1 MEVKRMRSERGETR
15 QLAHILIAVA
25 VLGSLWGFSEVVL
38 SGALAAAGFPYRAA
52 LLTGIGLG
60 LMTLGV
66 AAYDGIW
73 MPMAGA
79 IVAVM
84 CKLLVVPL
92 LQVPASCKANSC
104 LAVLVEGLA
113 LSVTLAFVNRRMKEG
128 LVARVSGGA
137 GTALLAAAAFFPTG
151 MRLAPCPYLL
161 SFNEAGGLLTFV
173 LREGVPWAVASMAL
187 VPVGYW
193 LGERLREGVLSWDRK
208 PLSYYVGAAGT
219 VACCW
224 ASSAVA
230 ILLGW

>member
-1 MEVKRMRSERGETR
+1 MRGKRTETA
-15 QLAHILIAVA
+15 QWAHILIAVA

-60 LMTLGV
+60 LTSIAV
-66 AAYDGIW
+66 AAHHRMW
-73 MPMAGA
+73 MPAAGG

-84 CKLLVVPL
+84 VKLLVVPL

-104 LAVLVEGLA
+104 LAVVVEGLA
-113 LSVTLAFVNRRMKEG
+113 LSIAVALLDRRMRESV
-128 LVARVSGGA
+128 VARMSGGA
-137 GTALLAAAAFFPTG
+137 GAALLASAMFFPAG

-161 SFNEAGGLLTFV
+161 SFSRAGGLLPFV
-173 LREGVPWAVASMAL
+173 LREGVPWAIASMLL

-193 LGERLREGVLSWDRK
+193 LGERLREGVLAWEKK
-208 PLSYYVGAAGT
+208 PLTYYASAAGT
-219 VACCW
+219 VVCCW
-224 ASSAVA
+224 AASAVA